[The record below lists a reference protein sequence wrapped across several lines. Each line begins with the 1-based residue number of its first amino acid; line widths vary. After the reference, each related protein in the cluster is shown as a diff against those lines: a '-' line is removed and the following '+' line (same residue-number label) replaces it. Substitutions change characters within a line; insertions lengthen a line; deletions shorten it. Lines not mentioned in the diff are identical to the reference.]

1 MTEKNWFAC
10 ELHCHTVHSDGNF
23 TVSELIK
30 TAKERKLKGICLT
43 DHNTMSGH
51 LEAKAE
57 KDLAILPG
65 IEWTTYFGHMLVLGA
80 EDFVDWRDATV
91 ENIDEKM
98 KAVHQAKGLV
108 GIAHPFQLGTPICT
122 GGHWNFKVK
131 DFSLVNY
138 MEIWSEGEPL
148 LNSPNKRAR
157 KLWHQKLSEGYRI
170 TPTMGRD
177 WHRGENNLL
186 HGACTYLLCEG
197 EFLTPESM
205 KEAIRMGRTSV
216 SAGPLF
222 YFTTNKGETVGDE
235 IEKGERTLEFT
246 IDFERFSSMNLDYKV
261 KPEKVVLLTKNM
273 KTAAEFGCEEKC
285 IKLSLES
292 GYYTAELY
300 GKVGDKD
307 NELIAFTAPIY
318 VKEK

>member
-1 MTEKNWFAC
+1 MTKRKWFPC
-10 ELHCHTVHSDGNF
+10 ELHCHTIHSDGSF
-23 TVSELIK
+23 TVESLIS

-51 LEAKAE
+51 EEAGQE
-57 KDLAILPG
+57 KELAVLPG

-80 EDFVDWRDATV
+80 NRFVDWRDATPH
-91 ENIDEKM
+91 NIDEKM
-98 KAVHQAKGLV
+98 KAVHESQGLV
-108 GIAHPFQLGTPICT
+108 GIAHPFQLGTPVCT
-122 GGHWNFKVK
+122 GGHWDFKVK

-148 LNSPNKRAR
+148 MNSPNKRAR
-157 KLWHQKLSEGYRI
+157 KLWHQKLSEGCRI

-186 HGACTYLLCEG
+186 KGACTYLLCDG
-197 EFLTPESM
+197 DKLTAESM
-205 KEAIRMGRTSV
+205 KKAIETGRTSV

-222 YFTTNKGETVGDE
+222 YFSTDMGETVGDE
-235 IEKGERTLEFT
+235 IEEGERKFEFT
-246 IDFERFSSMNLDYKV
+246 VDFERFISMNPDYEV
-261 KPEKVVLLTKNM
+261 VPEKVVIFTDNLKKVEECGPDEKM
-273 KTAAEFGCEEKC
+273 KLRLQK
-285 IKLSLES
+285 

-300 GKVGDKD
+300 GRVGDKE

-318 VKEK
+318 VK